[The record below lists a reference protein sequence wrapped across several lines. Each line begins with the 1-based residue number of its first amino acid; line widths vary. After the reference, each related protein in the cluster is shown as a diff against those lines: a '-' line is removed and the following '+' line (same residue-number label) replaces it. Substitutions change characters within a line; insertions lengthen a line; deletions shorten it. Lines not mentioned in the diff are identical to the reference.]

1 MRTASVRW
9 EFKNGKIK
17 SDREQTYSL
26 RSRGRLIQMRWNSLH
41 KRTQHDCERSASFVS
56 FESTEQ
62 KAKPTLTVIRYSTAL
77 SGLLKLA
84 RSAFITWSRSKPMST
99 IPAMAVWSAS
109 PLIKD
114 ELLLLSPPAP
124 APAPAGGLETGAE
137 AGVGVEGVAG
147 GWEVVVVVL
156 DGPPG
161 AGGAV
166 VGAEAGA
173 GVEGP
178 AEAVAVEAAATG
190 LAYESQV
197 EEKFC

>member
-1 MRTASVRW
+1 MREPEVEVGFELGWASGEVVVVEVVEPEDSIRAQMRTASVRW

-84 RSAFITWSRSKPMST
+84 RSAFIT
-99 IPAMAVWSAS
+99 
-109 PLIKD
+109 
-114 ELLLLSPPAP
+114 
-124 APAPAGGLETGAE
+124 
-137 AGVGVEGVAG
+137 
-147 GWEVVVVVL
+147 
-156 DGPPG
+156 
-161 AGGAV
+161 
-166 VGAEAGA
+166 
-173 GVEGP
+173 
-178 AEAVAVEAAATG
+178 
-190 LAYESQV
+190 
-197 EEKFC
+197 